1 MERSPGDPCPVLP
14 TGDRL
19 PTPVFM
25 GFPGGSE
32 GEEFAYNAGD
42 MGSIWG
48 WEDPLEKGMATLM
61 HCPPAKCLSFYQ
73 KQKYIL

>member
-1 MERSPGDPCPVLP
+1 
-14 TGDRL
+14 
-19 PTPVFM
+19 M
-25 GFPGGSE
+25 GFPGDSE
-32 GEEFAYNAGD
+32 GKEFAYNAGD

-73 KQKYIL
+73 KQEYIL